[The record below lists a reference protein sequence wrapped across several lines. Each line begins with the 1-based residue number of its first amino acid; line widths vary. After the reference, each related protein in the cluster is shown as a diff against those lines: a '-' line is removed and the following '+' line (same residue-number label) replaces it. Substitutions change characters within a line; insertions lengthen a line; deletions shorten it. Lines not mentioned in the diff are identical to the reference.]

1 MNDSLSRLL
10 VDVCLDAERLDE
22 VRADPGAALAKAGI
36 PPGIS
41 ELIQRKRGMWISSA
55 VSLTRPV
62 PAAEAIEAW
71 VRTRVEDD
79 PAFAQQIRL
88 EAKPI
93 VERALQI
100 RLPASTVIE
109 VTERDGLP
117 EIRIVG
123 PTSAAPEGRAD
134 VHVFASDTDVDI
146 DVDVDTDVDIDVDVD
161 VDIDVDVDVDFGVVV
176 DVDIDVDIDVDT
188 DTVVDNVVDTVTVTQ
203 HHNETFSPIWA
214 QQWQARKDM
223 WRAADDRFAGAA
235 SD

>member
-1 MNDSLSRLL
+1 MKDSLSRLL

-22 VRADPGAALAKAGI
+22 VRADPGAALAEAGI
-36 PPGIS
+36 PPGVA

-109 VTERDGLP
+109 VTEREGLP
-117 EIRIVG
+117 EIHIVG
-123 PTSAAPEGRAD
+123 PTSAPPQGRAD

-161 VDIDVDVDVDFGVVV
+161 VDIDVDVDFGAVV
-176 DVDIDVDIDVDT
+176 DVDVDIDVDT

-203 HHNETFSPIWA
+203 HHNETYSPVWA